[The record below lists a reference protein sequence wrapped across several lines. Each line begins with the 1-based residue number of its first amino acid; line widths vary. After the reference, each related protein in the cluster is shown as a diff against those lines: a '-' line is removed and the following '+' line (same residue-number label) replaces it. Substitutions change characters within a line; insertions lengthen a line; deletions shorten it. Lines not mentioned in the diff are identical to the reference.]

1 MQAGRMKGL
10 VEFLFPLVWVSPVGA
25 APAVLAAVRAQHPVA
40 PAVSVQYKLGGQPSL
55 ICLGL
60 PQF

>member
-1 MQAGRMKGL
+1 MGVGGAGWQDERSGRI
-10 VEFLFPLVWVSPVGA
+10 FLPPVGA